1 MSKISSRP
9 VLLLAS
15 GMLFLSLV
23 TFFLLYVLQ
32 AAGQTRETPDI
43 PIGVTFL
50 CNGEHIYIENCNIRD
65 TSDTSTCMVAH
76 PDHLTKT
83 GLNSYTYMTRGALKK
98 LLPTCQQPSAKELA
112 AAKAIQQRQQDLYDA
127 NVKKAEQSPPPVSQ
141 AQVAAQLQQAS
152 GGPLSGGSPE
162 QRAMR
167 RCVSAGRLPASCT
180 GNGLMGMFTN
190 MLTSVLGSGQPS
202 GPDAGPN
209 MAGVFQGPGN
219 WRLDFIDGGV
229 LVNCSFLSPNQET
242 YSLKFEP
249 NRTALIINT
258 TPKPLNLTLR
268 ADGTITGPG
277 PVTIDGVVPG
287 GYTPGT
293 STAGHTETS
302 QYTTTERMNA
312 NQVQQGSN
320 ATYAGGGMYDVTTT
334 HTNSTYVPGQSTAG
348 YTNFVPK
355 RTTCPAI
362 NLSSKGAGE
371 GIETMEKNVLKMA
384 FGGDKGAPTPPG
396 IRMHG
401 IFAAST
407 GFSVQFF
414 PESVILGCGPDAAR
428 AYPYIVAATAGGAQI
443 KIDAPDHPLLLAFK
457 ADGSLAPTA
466 DGPYQVHG
474 RIITGQD
481 QNDDFTFA
489 PYEQTCNLAVL
500 TPSKIIPSSGGTAAM
515 MNTSMSGTAAPAGSG
530 LSTPQAPLGNA
541 TLSVVSGFPAQPGV
555 PNPLAGRPYVLL
567 RSSYG
572 DAISNAGVLVPT
584 GTSPYKYVGAQC
596 ANRQPDCQ
604 TAMNAVK
611 ASAASAVRA
620 DANGNGTFPGVPP
633 GTYYLM
639 ISAILNNKPVVWGQ
653 AVQIHAGSNS
663 IKLDAG
669 NATPLN

>member
-1 MSKISSRP
+1 
-9 VLLLAS
+9 
-15 GMLFLSLV
+15 
-23 TFFLLYVLQ
+23 
-32 AAGQTRETPDI
+32 
-43 PIGVTFL
+43 
-50 CNGEHIYIENCNIRD
+50 
-65 TSDTSTCMVAH
+65 
-76 PDHLTKT
+76 
-83 GLNSYTYMTRGALKK
+83 
-98 LLPTCQQPSAKELA
+98 
-112 AAKAIQQRQQDLYDA
+112 
-127 NVKKAEQSPPPVSQ
+127 
-141 AQVAAQLQQAS
+141 
-152 GGPLSGGSPE
+152 
-162 QRAMR
+162 MR

-180 GNGLMGMFTN
+180 GNGLLGMFSN
-190 MLTSVLGSGQPS
+190 MLTSVLGSQKPS

-209 MAGVFQGPGN
+209 MSGVFQGAGN
-219 WRLDFIDGGV
+219 WRLDFVDGGV
-229 LVNCSFLSPNQET
+229 LVNCSSLSPNQET

-249 NRTALIINT
+249 SRTALIINT
-258 TPKPLNLTLR
+258 KPRPLNLTFH

-312 NQVQQGSN
+312 NQVQQNSN

-334 HTNSTYVPGQSTAG
+334 HTSSTYVPGQSTAG
-348 YTNFVPK
+348 YTNFVPR

-362 NLSSKGAGE
+362 SLSSRGAGE
-371 GIETMEKNVLKMA
+371 GVETMEKNVLKMA

-428 AYPYIVAATAGGAQI
+428 AYPYAVTATPSGAQI
-443 KIDAPDHPLLLAFK
+443 KIDAPDHPLVLSFRP
-457 ADGSLAPTA
+457 DGSLSPTVA
-466 DGPYQVHG
+466 GPYQVHG
-474 RIITGQD
+474 RLITGQD

-489 PYEQTCNLAVL
+489 PYEQTCNLAEL
-500 TPSKIIPSSGGTAAM
+500 APSQSIPSSGRVAATM
-515 MNTSMSGTAAPAGSG
+515 TVAMNGSSGAAANGSG

-541 TLSVVSGFPAQPGV
+541 TLSVVSAFPSQPGIQ
-555 PNPLAGRPYVLL
+555 NPLAGRPYVLL

-572 DAISNAGVLVPT
+572 TTIAGAGITVPA
-584 GTSPYKYVGAQC
+584 GTSPFKYVGSLC

-620 DANGNGTFPGVPP
+620 DAGGNGTFPGVPP

-639 ISAILNNKPVVWGQ
+639 ISAMLNNKPVVWGQ
-653 AVQIHAGSNS
+653 AVQIHSGANS
-663 IKLDAG
+663 IKLDAS
-669 NATPLN
+669 NASPLN